1 MLLYEKQS
9 SMVRLA
15 NLEFEQDP
23 TCPQDLLKV
32 LIQGMALL
40 QESKTSLDLGT
51 NHKFTCFNILKS
63 PQSITLARHE
73 PPALRGPADRGH
85 TARPPHCGG
94 RPRRARGGQQVSH
107 SCRYFLELSSAAL

>member
-1 MLLYEKQS
+1 MVLYEKQS

-51 NHKFTCFNILKS
+51 NHKFC
-63 PQSITLARHE
+63 
-73 PPALRGPADRGH
+73 
-85 TARPPHCGG
+85 
-94 RPRRARGGQQVSH
+94 
-107 SCRYFLELSSAAL
+107 

>member
-51 NHKFTCFNILKS
+51 NQLQISLNRFFSSNC
-63 PQSITLARHE
+63 RV
-73 PPALRGPADRGH
+73 
-85 TARPPHCGG
+85 
-94 RPRRARGGQQVSH
+94 QVWIQPFDNFS
-107 SCRYFLELSSAAL
+107 FIF